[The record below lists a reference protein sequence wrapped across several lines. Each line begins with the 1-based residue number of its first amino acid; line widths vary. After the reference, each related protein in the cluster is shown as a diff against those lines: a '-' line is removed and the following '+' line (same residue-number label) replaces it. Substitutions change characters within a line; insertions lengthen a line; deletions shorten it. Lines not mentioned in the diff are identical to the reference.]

1 MRRAGPQL
9 WPRHPAARLKPCRIP
24 LDRCGRPRQS
34 RHMTDE
40 TDLSALSFE
49 QALKRLEEIVARLES
64 GDAALDESITLY
76 TQGEALRAQ
85 CEARLKDAQARI
97 EKITLGADGAPAG
110 TAPFDA
116 G

>member
-1 MRRAGPQL
+1 
-9 WPRHPAARLKPCRIP
+9 
-24 LDRCGRPRQS
+24 
-34 RHMTDE
+34 MTDQ

-64 GDAALDESITLY
+64 GEAALDESITLY

-85 CEARLKDAQARI
+85 CESRLKDAQARI
-97 EKITLGADGAPAG
+97 EKITLGADGAPTG
-110 TAPFDA
+110 TTPFDA

>member
-1 MRRAGPQL
+1 MRLDGQQLSQRLPQTQ
-9 WPRHPAARLKPCRIP
+9 PKPFRIP
-24 LDRCGRPRQS
+24 LDRCEQPRQS
-34 RHMTDE
+34 RHMTDD
-40 TDLSALSFE
+40 TDLTALSFE

-64 GDAALDESITLY
+64 GEAALDESITLY

-97 EKITLGADGAPAG
+97 EKITLGADGAPMG
-110 TAPFDA
+110 TTPFDA